1 MQKKY
6 LVFISSSQEDLKAER
21 RELAKIITELGAI
34 PVTMDAFNINN
45 PGECRIIHK
54 AINECDYFINLTA
67 YKCGEMVGKSFALEE
82 EYLFAKKAGIPV
94 LALLI
99 SEKARWKASK
109 KEKSASAA
117 KSLESFKK
125 KLEIHPHDKWT
136 SLADLRQKAT
146 ALLCREINLNPRRG
160 WVPGEMASD
169 PSVANAMGHLIQEN
183 KSLRNLLKME
193 GTNFAKN
200 AGIEIKQLLKMLS
213 QNTIS
218 LSFYYTDGENWE
230 NLKSFRFS
238 KLFRLLAPE
247 MNFSRTTREISH
259 FLGNILN
266 PDLSRS
272 VRKDY
277 PVPSNTIKKIMADF
291 HAHRL
296 VECAGTAFLD
306 PEGKKDEAFSIT
318 EFGKEVYAVLRIR
331 QMHARIRRKN
341 ISTKS

>member
-1 MQKKY
+1 MHRKY

-21 RELAKIITELGAI
+21 RELIKIITELGAI
-34 PVTMDAFNINN
+34 PITMEAFNIGNA
-45 PGECRIIHK
+45 GECRLIHK
-54 AINECDYFINLTA
+54 AIKECDYFVNLTA
-67 YKCGEMVGKSFALEE
+67 YKCGEMIGKSFALEE
-82 EYLFAKKAGIPV
+82 EYLYAKKAGIPV

-146 ALLCREINLNPRRG
+146 TLLCREMNLNPRRG

-169 PSVANAMGHLIQEN
+169 PSVANAMGYLIQEN
-183 KSLRNLLKME
+183 KKLKNQLKME
-193 GTNFAKN
+193 ETNFAKKTKF
-200 AGIEIKQLLKMLS
+200 ETRVLLKMLS
-213 QNTIS
+213 HNTIS

-230 NLKSFRFS
+230 NLKSFRFI

-247 MNFSRTTREISH
+247 MNFSRTTQEISH

-266 PDLSRS
+266 PDLGRS

-291 HAHRL
+291 SAHRL
-296 VECAGTAFLD
+296 VECADTTFLGS
-306 PEGKKDEAFSIT
+306 EGKKDEAFSIT

-331 QMHARIRRKN
+331 QMHARIRQKN
-341 ISTKS
+341 ISTES